1 MVGLKILQLGELLV
15 TYRRSHVTWFFIL
28 FFYCRR
34 IRYIIASKFKV
45 RHFSLSFL
53 FVGLK
58 LELHKVELK
67 WCMWGKWSRKVLFDN
82 FERKSLSSTRK
93 MKKQSWAL
101 IFILGMWIV
110 FTRPLYHGSYIT
122 TKLRNV
128 RTTNKQGYNQTERVR
143 REIDCLKKDIV
154 EPRPLI
160 LLPANTP
167 STQTVFCHGEY
178 RIRVIIIF

>member
-1 MVGLKILQLGELLV
+1 MWLDFLF
-15 TYRRSHVTWFFIL
+15 YFFIVEDTLLLQSLKLDTFPFL
-28 FFYCRR
+28 FF
-34 IRYIIASKFKV
+34 
-45 RHFSLSFL
+45 

-101 IFILGMWIV
+101 LFILGMWIV
-110 FTRPLYHGSYIT
+110 FTRPLYHGSYT
-122 TKLRNV
+122 TIELRNV

-160 LLPANTP
+160 PLPANTP
-167 STQTVFCHGEY
+167 STQTVFCHGQY
-178 RIRVIIIF
+178 LIRVIFFF